1 MRAALLEH
9 EAREAALL
17 AARKAQE
24 AMQQA
29 QLEAANAPKR
39 RDLRMAELGRHGSPT
54 LGGRIH
60 DNPMVDDDDDDDD
73 DDLSWRLG
81 SVVTR
86 RQKGGWL

>member
-1 MRAALLEH
+1 
-9 EAREAALL
+9 
-17 AARKAQE
+17 
-24 AMQQA
+24 
-29 QLEAANAPKR
+29 
-39 RDLRMAELGRHGSPT
+39 MAELGRHGSPT